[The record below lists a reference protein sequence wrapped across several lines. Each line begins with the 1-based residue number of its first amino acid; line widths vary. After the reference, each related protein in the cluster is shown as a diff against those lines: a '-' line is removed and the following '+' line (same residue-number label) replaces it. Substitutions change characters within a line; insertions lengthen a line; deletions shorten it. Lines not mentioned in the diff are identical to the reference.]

1 MLSDSRPST
10 ARNYGF
16 TLIEVLVALSIVVV
30 SFVALYS
37 GLLQIVSGTTLMQ
50 EKTLATW
57 IAYDRITE
65 LRIAEEYP
73 EVGESEGEIEMGRL
87 NWRYVS
93 EIRATASDDIR
104 QVIVRVA
111 PESEPENY
119 LGIAS
124 GALIRKGS
132 RSPLGQL
139 PGNDPND
146 PNNPG
151 NDPNNPGNPDD
162 GSEAGGIE
170 E

>member
-1 MLSDSRPST
+1 MNSEVSGPVFRI
-10 ARNYGF
+10 RGF

-37 GLLQIVSGTTLMQ
+37 GLLQMVSATTLMQ

-57 IAYDRITE
+57 VAYDRITE
-65 LRIAEEYP
+65 LRIANEFP
-73 EVGESEGEIEMGRL
+73 EVGESEGEFEMGRI
-87 NWRYVS
+87 NWLYKT

-111 PESEPENY
+111 PQDEPETW
-119 LGIAS
+119 LGIVS
-124 GALIRKGS
+124 GALIRNVS
-132 RSPLGQL
+132 RPPPGQ
-139 PGNDPND
+139 PQGNPND

-151 NDPNNPGNPDD
+151 DPNDPNNQGNPDNQ
-162 GSEAGGIE
+162 EQGIE